1 MLRSAPPKIK
11 HGARSCLGLGDVF
24 LIQKEADSASVTKY
38 KNIAILE
45 KARADENAEEI
56 MVLRDMLNG
65 FQGGDV
71 ELENLRQALADR
83 EGKLKDEESK
93 RASAQAAAQA
103 AIEDALQQAANLR
116 ALLAKAEEEFERAG
130 RVVTAK
136 RGGPEPGA
144 RCAAP
149 RRSGL
154 EGCSG
159 HAVAPSRGPNS

>member
-1 MLRSAPPKIK
+1 MKVGQSRRAKMLRSAPPKIK

-56 MVLRDMLNG
+56 IVLRDMLNG

-71 ELENLRQALADR
+71 ELGNLRQALADR

-130 RVVTAK
+130 RVVTA
-136 RGGPEPGA
+136 
-144 RCAAP
+144 
-149 RRSGL
+149 
-154 EGCSG
+154 
-159 HAVAPSRGPNS
+159 